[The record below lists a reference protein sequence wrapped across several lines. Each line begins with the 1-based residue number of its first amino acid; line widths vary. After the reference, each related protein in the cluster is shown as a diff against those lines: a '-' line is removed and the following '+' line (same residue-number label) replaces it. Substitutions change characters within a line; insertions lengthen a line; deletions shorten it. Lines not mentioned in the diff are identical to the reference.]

1 MVLFAGEGV
10 ALMARLTIKLHEY
23 EGHCCCALCQRTAPF
38 PAGPALCLE
47 SGAEVVCRECGKKEA
62 PSLVALLDL
71 AEVAQRVG
79 RIARHTLTPSLETLL
94 DLARAA
100 ENFSFATSDHDRNAA

>member
-1 MVLFAGEGV
+1 
-10 ALMARLTIKLHEY
+10 MAQVTIKFQADVSADPC
-23 EGHCCCALCQRTAPF
+23 GLCGQPTVP
-38 PAGPALCLE
+38 PAGPALFLE
-47 SGAEVVCRECGKKEA
+47 PGSVRICRGCGRKHA

-79 RIARHTLTPSLETLL
+79 RIARHTLVPSLETLL

-100 ENFSFATSDHDRNAA
+100 ENYTYVTSEPPREVA